1 MIQLFSYII
10 LILPILTHTLP
21 KKEQCQSSLNRL
33 TEDQKLNFSIDSLPF
48 SSRTQN
54 TLQYNNIL
62 TLRDLTQHTEK
73 TLLSVPQLGKG
84 VLTEIKHM
92 LAQFGLSLRE
102 EYEIIIPLSRLKQLS
117 TEQQLNTPISH
128 LPLRIKIKEVLKTR
142 HILILKN
149 LTQNTEKDL
158 LLIPNLGRLILA
170 EIKNFLA
177 QIGLSLREE
186 YTIPTF
192 NQLSKEE
199 QLNTLIHSLPFSSRT
214 KNTLHH
220 IPTLGDLI
228 QNTEKDLL
236 HDVPN
241 LGKKKLDEIKN
252 FLAQIGLSL
261 REEH

>member
-1 MIQLFSYII
+1 M
-10 LILPILTHTLP
+10 LPILTHTLP
-21 KKEQCQSSLNRL
+21 KKEQCQNSIDRL
-33 TEDQKLNFSIDSLPF
+33 TEEQKLNISIDSLPF

-54 TLQYNNIL
+54 TLRYNNIL

-73 TLLSVPQLGKG
+73 TLRSIPQLGKRT
-84 VLTEIKHM
+84 LTEIKHL

-102 EYEIIIPLSRLKQLS
+102 EPNFIVPLSTLKQLS

-128 LPLRIKIKEVLKTR
+128 LPLRIKIKKVLKTR
-142 HILILKN
+142 HILTLKN
-149 LTQNTEKDL
+149 LIQNTEKDL

-170 EIKNFLA
+170 EIKNLLA

-199 QLNTLIHSLPFSSRT
+199 QLDTPIRSLPFSSRT
-214 KNTLHH
+214 KHILYH

-228 QNTEKDLL
+228 QNTEEDLL
-236 HDVPN
+236 DIPH

-252 FLAQIGLSL
+252 FLTPIGLSL
-261 REEH
+261 RKKH